1 MLDSITMVQLSL
13 CLDPRQIID
22 YLVLTVDTRV
32 MPIWNTLGVIPGYI
46 TNEVVVVGNHRD
58 GKHLFVSCSS
68 IIDSISSLG
77 KVKLTWVVVISLESS
92 RSWEPRILRVGRLL
106 SMRLFVGWD
115 ICCER
120 VGVH

>member
-32 MPIWNTLGVIPGYI
+32 MPIWNTFGVIPGYI

-58 GKHLFVSCSS
+58 GKRFFDFRVML
-68 IIDSISSLG
+68 ISN
-77 KVKLTWVVVISLESS
+77 
-92 RSWEPRILRVGRLL
+92 
-106 SMRLFVGWD
+106 
-115 ICCER
+115 
-120 VGVH
+120 